1 MKKIRKDLNLSQ
13 QELAL
18 LLNTSRSAI
27 AMYEKGLRDL
37 PAAAALKWMQL
48 QLQWQEDRRKPN
60 LLRPLQNAHVTVLQE
75 QSLTQLNAQEQRAA
89 ARTVSITQQL
99 SQLEE
104 RHRLLLQKLYFLK
117 ELLSET
123 PAHSRQAELLKNRMQ
138 HTLICLAQ
146 CSPARRQLLAV
157 KLQVVAARQKA
168 ALAGKVIL
176 LQQG

>member
-1 MKKIRKDLNLSQ
+1 MKKIRKHLNLSQ

-48 QLQWQEDRRKPN
+48 QLQWQQDQRKPN
-60 LLRPLQNAHVTVLQE
+60 LLRLHQSAHLTVQQE
-75 QSLTQLNAQEQRAA
+75 QSLMLLNAQEQRAA
-89 ARTVSITQQL
+89 ARTVTITQQL
-99 SQLEE
+99 SVLEK

-117 ELLSET
+117 ELLAES
-123 PAHSRQAELLKNRMQ
+123 PAHSRHAALLKNRMQ
-138 HTLICLAQ
+138 HTLISLAE
-146 CSPARRQLLAV
+146 CSPACRQLLAFQ
-157 KLQVVAARQKA
+157 LQVLTARQKA